1 MFYRLEPII
10 SPYLQELNNV
20 SNQDPSP
27 HAKPKVD
34 FVFKLLTML
43 IQSLEPPQNDE
54 QQNNAPAKPNL
65 PVQVLFPQI
74 YPIIKR
80 VAEKWYRD
88 SDVIECMCNLLNQCV
103 QTLQVRTV
111 DGVLIGVITHNV
123 WLPLFTGQYPAVRRR
138 PRDAADAVLRG
149 GAPQLCA
156 RLGEEFLRAVRQRRV
171 APTKNAA
178 VFQAF
183 DRADD
188 AGNDA
193 VVKPL

>member
-1 MFYRLEPII
+1 MEKVSKSSPFHYRLEPIL

-103 QTLQVRTV
+103 QTLQVRTIETV
-111 DGVLIGVITHNV
+111 STGFILVQHLSGFYASIGI
-123 WLPLFTGQYPAVRRR
+123 WEFAFC
-138 PRDAADAVLRG
+138 PRLD
-149 GAPQLCA
+149 
-156 RLGEEFLRAVRQRRV
+156 
-171 APTKNAA
+171 
-178 VFQAF
+178 
-183 DRADD
+183 
-188 AGNDA
+188 
-193 VVKPL
+193 